1 MSIVGLFL
9 PSPSPY
15 TWRSSTTRGTSLPSA
30 CTLGTFHQNTLK
42 PSPPLMNTNVNLS
55 QVELVK
61 NPVNASLVSVVFFH
75 GILLSD
81 TGSGA
86 PNDGSSRSAG
96 VSTGPSR
103 RSARRIGQIRVA
115 ECSFIEQQ
123 DTPIQGNTPEVS
135 SLNKVMDPG
144 GGGRTHPHYGP
155 QSLPLHSV
163 TSNHASK

>member
-1 MSIVGLFL
+1 M
-9 PSPSPY
+9 
-15 TWRSSTTRGTSLPSA
+15 
-30 CTLGTFHQNTLK
+30 
-42 PSPPLMNTNVNLS
+42 
-55 QVELVK
+55 LV
-61 NPVNASLVSVVFFH
+61 VFH

-144 GGGRTHPHYGP
+144 GGVGTHPHYGP

-163 TSNHASK
+163 TSNHASKCSPAEHCSYGRSIHFALLPLLRNKGTNNVGPKLL

>member
-1 MSIVGLFL
+1 M
-9 PSPSPY
+9 
-15 TWRSSTTRGTSLPSA
+15 
-30 CTLGTFHQNTLK
+30 
-42 PSPPLMNTNVNLS
+42 
-55 QVELVK
+55 LV
-61 NPVNASLVSVVFFH
+61 VFH

-144 GGGRTHPHYGP
+144 GGGGTHPHYGP

-163 TSNHASK
+163 TSNHASE